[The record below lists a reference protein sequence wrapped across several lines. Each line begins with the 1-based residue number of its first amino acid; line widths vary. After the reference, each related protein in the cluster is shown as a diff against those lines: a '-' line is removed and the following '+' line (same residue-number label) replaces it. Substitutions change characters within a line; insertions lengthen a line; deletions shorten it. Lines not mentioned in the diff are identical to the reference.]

1 MDPLSRAGKQ
11 VLDDYIRRVIRGML
25 KEELNYQPNNVKQ
38 SSVINDYMMQASFIP
53 YFNNKMIKPL
63 VRGVAME
70 AMEDVAIGEVVSD
83 MLDKEVA

>member
-1 MDPLSRAGKQ
+1 
-11 VLDDYIRRVIRGML
+11 
-25 KEELNYQPNNVKQ
+25 
-38 SSVINDYMMQASFIP
+38 MMQASFIP

-83 MLDKEVA
+83 MLDKEVS